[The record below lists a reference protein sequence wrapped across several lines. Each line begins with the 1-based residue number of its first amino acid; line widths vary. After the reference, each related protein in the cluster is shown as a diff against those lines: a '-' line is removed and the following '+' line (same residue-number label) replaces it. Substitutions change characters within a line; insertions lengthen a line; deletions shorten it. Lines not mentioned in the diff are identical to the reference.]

1 MSFNNAQTESAS
13 KRAIGHLEA
22 DMTPNDDGAVGITP
36 EPRYATPATAQARPR
51 LARP

>member
-22 DMTPNDDGAVGITP
+22 DMTPNNDGAVGITP
-36 EPRYATPATAQARPR
+36 ESLCATPATARATPRSVRP
-51 LARP
+51 